1 MAQRPVIKAEART
14 EFGKGVARR
23 LRRDWKVTGVIYGA
37 HQEPVHF
44 AVPLLDI
51 QSLVRNNGVNA
62 VLELEIDGEQYLTM
76 VKHVDQNVLTFDIDH
91 VDLLAIKRGEKVEVE
106 VPVTLTGEPAA
117 GTMHIQ
123 DADVLLVE
131 ADVLNI
137 PEEIEVS
144 IEGLEDGAGV
154 LGLGQH
160 EPAALGHAADPAD
173 QGVREPAADVA
184 VLGDVGPQLPL
195 EAAPLDELE
204 AHLAAADEH
213 DVEVQLGVER
223 LFRDRWCILTPRGDT
238 DPAAVERVAALDGTM
253 DVETTPGWGTTL
265 RIEIPL
271 DPPSAALTVEGAE
284 ELTDREKQVLR
295 LVATGISNQRIGDQ
309 LGITANT
316 VKYHVANLL
325 RKYGARTRAELA
337 SITHSDDAHHPS
349 SRTR

>member
-23 LRRDWKVTGVIYGA
+23 LRREWKVPGVIYGS

-106 VPVTLTGEPAA
+106 VPVTLTGEPAP

-137 PEEIEVS
+137 PEELEVS
-144 IEGLEDGAGV
+144 IEGLEDGAV
-154 LGLGQH
+154 IT
-160 EPAALGHAADPAD
+160 
-173 QGVREPAADVA
+173 AADVTMPEDTTLVA
-184 VLGDVGPQLPL
+184 DEDTVIVSISLPEVDEEL
-195 EAAPLDELE
+195 EEAAE
-204 AHLAAADEH
+204 AAEEGGAEAGAESVD
-213 DVEVQLGVER
+213 
-223 LFRDRWCILTPRGDT
+223 
-238 DPAAVERVAALDGTM
+238 
-253 DVETTPGWGTTL
+253 
-265 RIEIPL
+265 
-271 DPPSAALTVEGAE
+271 EGAE
-284 ELTDREKQVLR
+284 
-295 LVATGISNQRIGDQ
+295 S
-309 LGITANT
+309 
-316 VKYHVANLL
+316 
-325 RKYGARTRAELA
+325 
-337 SITHSDDAHHPS
+337 SDS
-349 SRTR
+349 KE

>member
-23 LRRDWKVTGVIYGA
+23 LRREWKVPGVIYGS

-144 IEGLEDGAGV
+144 IEGLEDGAV
-154 LGLGQH
+154 IT
-160 EPAALGHAADPAD
+160 A
-173 QGVREPAADVA
+173 
-184 VLGDVGPQLPL
+184 GDVTMPEDTTLVAEEDTVIVSISLPEVDEEL
-195 EAAPLDELE
+195 EEAAE
-204 AHLAAADEH
+204 AAEEGGAD
-213 DVEVQLGVER
+213 
-223 LFRDRWCILTPRGDT
+223 
-238 DPAAVERVAALDGTM
+238 A
-253 DVETTPGWGTTL
+253 
-265 RIEIPL
+265 
-271 DPPSAALTVEGAE
+271 GAE
-284 ELTDREKQVLR
+284 SVDEGE
-295 LVATGISNQRIGDQ
+295 GS
-309 LGITANT
+309 
-316 VKYHVANLL
+316 
-325 RKYGARTRAELA
+325 
-337 SITHSDDAHHPS
+337 SDS
-349 SRTR
+349 E

>member
-23 LRRDWKVTGVIYGA
+23 LRREWKVPGVIYGS

-137 PEEIEVS
+137 PEELEVS
-144 IEGLEDGAGV
+144 IEGLEEGAV
-154 LGLGQH
+154 IT
-160 EPAALGHAADPAD
+160 
-173 QGVREPAADVA
+173 AADVTMPEDTTLVA
-184 VLGDVGPQLPL
+184 EEDTVIVSISLPEVDEEL
-195 EAAPLDELE
+195 EEAAE
-204 AHLAAADEH
+204 AAEEGGAD
-213 DVEVQLGVER
+213 
-223 LFRDRWCILTPRGDT
+223 
-238 DPAAVERVAALDGTM
+238 A
-253 DVETTPGWGTTL
+253 
-265 RIEIPL
+265 
-271 DPPSAALTVEGAE
+271 GAE
-284 ELTDREKQVLR
+284 SVDEGEE
-295 LVATGISNQRIGDQ
+295 S
-309 LGITANT
+309 
-316 VKYHVANLL
+316 
-325 RKYGARTRAELA
+325 
-337 SITHSDDAHHPS
+337 SDS
-349 SRTR
+349 EE

>member
-23 LRRDWKVTGVIYGA
+23 LRREWKVPGVIYGS

-106 VPVTLTGEPAA
+106 VPVTLTGEPAP

-137 PEEIEVS
+137 PEELEVS
-144 IEGLEDGAGV
+144 IEGLEDGAV
-154 LGLGQH
+154 IT
-160 EPAALGHAADPAD
+160 
-173 QGVREPAADVA
+173 AADVTMPEDTTLVA
-184 VLGDVGPQLPL
+184 DEDTVIVSISLPEVDEEL
-195 EAAPLDELE
+195 EEAAE
-204 AHLAAADEH
+204 AAEEGGAD
-213 DVEVQLGVER
+213 
-223 LFRDRWCILTPRGDT
+223 
-238 DPAAVERVAALDGTM
+238 A
-253 DVETTPGWGTTL
+253 
-265 RIEIPL
+265 
-271 DPPSAALTVEGAE
+271 GAE
-284 ELTDREKQVLR
+284 
-295 LVATGISNQRIGDQ
+295 S
-309 LGITANT
+309 
-316 VKYHVANLL
+316 
-325 RKYGARTRAELA
+325 AEDSEESA
-337 SITHSDDAHHPS
+337 DSDEE
-349 SRTR
+349 

>member
-23 LRRDWKVTGVIYGA
+23 LRREWKVPGVIYGS

-106 VPVTLTGEPAA
+106 VPVTLTGESAP

-137 PEEIEVS
+137 PEELEVS
-144 IEGLEDGAGV
+144 IEGLEDGAV
-154 LGLGQH
+154 IT
-160 EPAALGHAADPAD
+160 A
-173 QGVREPAADVA
+173 
-184 VLGDVGPQLPL
+184 GDVTMPEDTTLVAEEDTVIVSISLPEVDEEL
-195 EAAPLDELE
+195 EEAAE
-204 AHLAAADEH
+204 AAEEGGADAGAESV
-213 DVEVQLGVER
+213 D
-223 LFRDRWCILTPRGDT
+223 
-238 DPAAVERVAALDGTM
+238 
-253 DVETTPGWGTTL
+253 
-265 RIEIPL
+265 
-271 DPPSAALTVEGAE
+271 EGAE
-284 ELTDREKQVLR
+284 
-295 LVATGISNQRIGDQ
+295 S
-309 LGITANT
+309 
-316 VKYHVANLL
+316 
-325 RKYGARTRAELA
+325 
-337 SITHSDDAHHPS
+337 SDS
-349 SRTR
+349 KE

>member
-23 LRRDWKVTGVIYGA
+23 LRREWKVPGVIYGS

-106 VPVTLTGEPAA
+106 VPLTLTGEPAP

-144 IEGLEDGAGV
+144 IEGLEDGAV
-154 LGLGQH
+154 IT
-160 EPAALGHAADPAD
+160 A
-173 QGVREPAADVA
+173 
-184 VLGDVGPQLPL
+184 GDVTMPEDTTLVAEEDTVIVSISLPEVDEEL
-195 EAAPLDELE
+195 EEAAE
-204 AHLAAADEH
+204 AAEEGGAD
-213 DVEVQLGVER
+213 
-223 LFRDRWCILTPRGDT
+223 
-238 DPAAVERVAALDGTM
+238 A
-253 DVETTPGWGTTL
+253 
-265 RIEIPL
+265 
-271 DPPSAALTVEGAE
+271 GAE
-284 ELTDREKQVLR
+284 SVDEGEE
-295 LVATGISNQRIGDQ
+295 S
-309 LGITANT
+309 
-316 VKYHVANLL
+316 
-325 RKYGARTRAELA
+325 
-337 SITHSDDAHHPS
+337 SDS
-349 SRTR
+349 EE

>member
-23 LRRDWKVTGVIYGA
+23 LRRDWKVPGVIYGS

-106 VPVTLTGEPAA
+106 VPVTLTGEPAP

-137 PEEIEVS
+137 PEELEVS
-144 IEGLEDGAGV
+144 IEGLEDGAV
-154 LGLGQH
+154 IT
-160 EPAALGHAADPAD
+160 
-173 QGVREPAADVA
+173 AADVTMPEDTTLVA
-184 VLGDVGPQLPL
+184 EEDTVIVSISLPEVDEEL
-195 EAAPLDELE
+195 EEAAE
-204 AHLAAADEH
+204 AAEEGGADAGAESADE
-213 DVEVQLGVER
+213 D
-223 LFRDRWCILTPRGDT
+223 
-238 DPAAVERVAALDGTM
+238 
-253 DVETTPGWGTTL
+253 
-265 RIEIPL
+265 
-271 DPPSAALTVEGAE
+271 
-284 ELTDREKQVLR
+284 EK
-295 LVATGISNQRIGDQ
+295 S
-309 LGITANT
+309 
-316 VKYHVANLL
+316 
-325 RKYGARTRAELA
+325 
-337 SITHSDDAHHPS
+337 SDS
-349 SRTR
+349 EK

>member
-23 LRRDWKVTGVIYGA
+23 LRREWKVPGVIYGS

-91 VDLLAIKRGEKVEVE
+91 VDLLAIKRGEKVVVE
-106 VPVTLTGEPAA
+106 VPVTLTGEPAP

-144 IEGLEDGAGV
+144 IEGLEDGAV
-154 LGLGQH
+154 IT
-160 EPAALGHAADPAD
+160 
-173 QGVREPAADVA
+173 AADVTMPEDTTLVA
-184 VLGDVGPQLPL
+184 EEDTVIVSISLPEVDEEL
-195 EAAPLDELE
+195 EEAAE
-204 AHLAAADEH
+204 AAEEGGADAGAESV
-213 DVEVQLGVER
+213 D
-223 LFRDRWCILTPRGDT
+223 
-238 DPAAVERVAALDGTM
+238 
-253 DVETTPGWGTTL
+253 
-265 RIEIPL
+265 
-271 DPPSAALTVEGAE
+271 EGAE
-284 ELTDREKQVLR
+284 
-295 LVATGISNQRIGDQ
+295 S
-309 LGITANT
+309 
-316 VKYHVANLL
+316 
-325 RKYGARTRAELA
+325 
-337 SITHSDDAHHPS
+337 SDS
-349 SRTR
+349 KE

>member
-23 LRRDWKVTGVIYGA
+23 LRREWKVPGVIYGS

-106 VPVTLTGEPAA
+106 VPVTLTGEPAP

-144 IEGLEDGAGV
+144 IEGLEDGAV
-154 LGLGQH
+154 IT
-160 EPAALGHAADPAD
+160 A
-173 QGVREPAADVA
+173 
-184 VLGDVGPQLPL
+184 GDVTMPEDTTLVAEEDTVIVSISLPEVDEEL
-195 EAAPLDELE
+195 EEAAE
-204 AHLAAADEH
+204 AAEEGGAD
-213 DVEVQLGVER
+213 
-223 LFRDRWCILTPRGDT
+223 
-238 DPAAVERVAALDGTM
+238 A
-253 DVETTPGWGTTL
+253 
-265 RIEIPL
+265 
-271 DPPSAALTVEGAE
+271 GAE
-284 ELTDREKQVLR
+284 
-295 LVATGISNQRIGDQ
+295 S
-309 LGITANT
+309 
-316 VKYHVANLL
+316 
-325 RKYGARTRAELA
+325 AEDSEESA
-337 SITHSDDAHHPS
+337 DSDEE
-349 SRTR
+349 

>member
-23 LRRDWKVTGVIYGA
+23 LRREWKVPGVIYGS

-106 VPVTLTGEPAA
+106 VPVTLTGEPAP

-144 IEGLEDGAGV
+144 IEGLEEGAV
-154 LGLGQH
+154 IT
-160 EPAALGHAADPAD
+160 
-173 QGVREPAADVA
+173 AADVTMPEDTTLVA
-184 VLGDVGPQLPL
+184 EEDTVIVSISLPEVDEEL
-195 EAAPLDELE
+195 EEAAE
-204 AHLAAADEH
+204 AAEEGGAD
-213 DVEVQLGVER
+213 
-223 LFRDRWCILTPRGDT
+223 
-238 DPAAVERVAALDGTM
+238 A
-253 DVETTPGWGTTL
+253 
-265 RIEIPL
+265 
-271 DPPSAALTVEGAE
+271 GAE
-284 ELTDREKQVLR
+284 
-295 LVATGISNQRIGDQ
+295 S
-309 LGITANT
+309 
-316 VKYHVANLL
+316 
-325 RKYGARTRAELA
+325 AEEGEE
-337 SITHSDDAHHPS
+337 SSDSDEE
-349 SRTR
+349 

>member
-23 LRRDWKVTGVIYGA
+23 LRREWKVPGVIYGS

-106 VPVTLTGEPAA
+106 VPVTLTGEPAP

-137 PEEIEVS
+137 PEELEVS
-144 IEGLEDGAGV
+144 IEGLEVGAV
-154 LGLGQH
+154 IT
-160 EPAALGHAADPAD
+160 
-173 QGVREPAADVA
+173 AADVTMPEDTTLVA
-184 VLGDVGPQLPL
+184 EEDTVIVSISLPEVDEEL
-195 EAAPLDELE
+195 EEAAE
-204 AHLAAADEH
+204 AAEEGGADAGAESV
-213 DVEVQLGVER
+213 D
-223 LFRDRWCILTPRGDT
+223 
-238 DPAAVERVAALDGTM
+238 
-253 DVETTPGWGTTL
+253 
-265 RIEIPL
+265 
-271 DPPSAALTVEGAE
+271 EGAE
-284 ELTDREKQVLR
+284 
-295 LVATGISNQRIGDQ
+295 S
-309 LGITANT
+309 
-316 VKYHVANLL
+316 
-325 RKYGARTRAELA
+325 
-337 SITHSDDAHHPS
+337 SDS
-349 SRTR
+349 KE

>member
-23 LRRDWKVTGVIYGA
+23 LRREWKVPGVIYGS

-144 IEGLEDGAGV
+144 IEGLEDGAV
-154 LGLGQH
+154 IT
-160 EPAALGHAADPAD
+160 A
-173 QGVREPAADVA
+173 
-184 VLGDVGPQLPL
+184 GDVTMPEDTTLVAEEDTVIVSISLPEVDEEL
-195 EAAPLDELE
+195 EEAAE
-204 AHLAAADEH
+204 AAEEGGAD
-213 DVEVQLGVER
+213 
-223 LFRDRWCILTPRGDT
+223 
-238 DPAAVERVAALDGTM
+238 A
-253 DVETTPGWGTTL
+253 
-265 RIEIPL
+265 
-271 DPPSAALTVEGAE
+271 GAE
-284 ELTDREKQVLR
+284 
-295 LVATGISNQRIGDQ
+295 S
-309 LGITANT
+309 
-316 VKYHVANLL
+316 
-325 RKYGARTRAELA
+325 AEDL
-337 SITHSDDAHHPS
+337 SLIHI
-349 SRTR
+349 

>member
-23 LRRDWKVTGVIYGA
+23 LRREWKVPGVIYGS

-137 PEEIEVS
+137 PEELEVS
-144 IEGLEDGAGV
+144 IEGLEDGAV
-154 LGLGQH
+154 IT
-160 EPAALGHAADPAD
+160 
-173 QGVREPAADVA
+173 AADV
-184 VLGDVGPQLPL
+184 
-195 EAAPLDELE
+195 
-204 AHLAAADEH
+204 
-213 DVEVQLGVER
+213 
-223 LFRDRWCILTPRGDT
+223 
-238 DPAAVERVAALDGTM
+238 TM
-253 DVETTPGWGTTL
+253 PEGTTL
-265 RIEIPL
+265 VAEEDTVIVSISLPEVDEEL
-271 DPPSAALTVEGAE
+271 EEAAEAAEEGGADAGAE
-284 ELTDREKQVLR
+284 SVDEGEE
-295 LVATGISNQRIGDQ
+295 S
-309 LGITANT
+309 
-316 VKYHVANLL
+316 
-325 RKYGARTRAELA
+325 
-337 SITHSDDAHHPS
+337 SDS
-349 SRTR
+349 EE

>member
-23 LRRDWKVTGVIYGA
+23 LRRDWKVPGVIYGS

-106 VPVTLTGEPAA
+106 VPVTLTGEPAP

-137 PEEIEVS
+137 PEELEVS
-144 IEGLEDGAGV
+144 IEGLEDGAV
-154 LGLGQH
+154 IT
-160 EPAALGHAADPAD
+160 
-173 QGVREPAADVA
+173 AADVTMPEDTTLVA
-184 VLGDVGPQLPL
+184 DEDTVIVSISLPEVDEEL
-195 EAAPLDELE
+195 EEAAE
-204 AHLAAADEH
+204 AAEEGGAD
-213 DVEVQLGVER
+213 
-223 LFRDRWCILTPRGDT
+223 
-238 DPAAVERVAALDGTM
+238 A
-253 DVETTPGWGTTL
+253 
-265 RIEIPL
+265 
-271 DPPSAALTVEGAE
+271 GAE
-284 ELTDREKQVLR
+284 SVDEGEE
-295 LVATGISNQRIGDQ
+295 S
-309 LGITANT
+309 
-316 VKYHVANLL
+316 
-325 RKYGARTRAELA
+325 
-337 SITHSDDAHHPS
+337 SDS
-349 SRTR
+349 EE

>member
-23 LRRDWKVTGVIYGA
+23 LRREWKVPGVIYGS

-106 VPVTLTGEPAA
+106 VPLTLTGEAA
-117 GTMHIQ
+117 PGTMHIQ

-144 IEGLEDGAGV
+144 IEGLEDGAV
-154 LGLGQH
+154 IT
-160 EPAALGHAADPAD
+160 A
-173 QGVREPAADVA
+173 
-184 VLGDVGPQLPL
+184 GDVTMPEDTTLVAEEDTVIVSISLPEVDEEL
-195 EAAPLDELE
+195 EEAAE
-204 AHLAAADEH
+204 AAEEGGAD
-213 DVEVQLGVER
+213 
-223 LFRDRWCILTPRGDT
+223 
-238 DPAAVERVAALDGTM
+238 A
-253 DVETTPGWGTTL
+253 
-265 RIEIPL
+265 
-271 DPPSAALTVEGAE
+271 GAE
-284 ELTDREKQVLR
+284 SVDEGEE
-295 LVATGISNQRIGDQ
+295 S
-309 LGITANT
+309 
-316 VKYHVANLL
+316 
-325 RKYGARTRAELA
+325 
-337 SITHSDDAHHPS
+337 SDS
-349 SRTR
+349 EE

>member
-23 LRRDWKVTGVIYGA
+23 LRREWKVPGVIYGS

-106 VPVTLTGEPAA
+106 VPVTLTGEPAP

-144 IEGLEDGAGV
+144 IEGLEDGAV
-154 LGLGQH
+154 IT
-160 EPAALGHAADPAD
+160 A
-173 QGVREPAADVA
+173 
-184 VLGDVGPQLPL
+184 GDVTMPEDTTLVAEEDTVIVSISLPEVDEEL
-195 EAAPLDELE
+195 EEAAE
-204 AHLAAADEH
+204 AAEEGGADAGAESV
-213 DVEVQLGVER
+213 D
-223 LFRDRWCILTPRGDT
+223 
-238 DPAAVERVAALDGTM
+238 
-253 DVETTPGWGTTL
+253 
-265 RIEIPL
+265 
-271 DPPSAALTVEGAE
+271 EGAE
-284 ELTDREKQVLR
+284 
-295 LVATGISNQRIGDQ
+295 S
-309 LGITANT
+309 
-316 VKYHVANLL
+316 
-325 RKYGARTRAELA
+325 
-337 SITHSDDAHHPS
+337 SDS
-349 SRTR
+349 KE

>member
-23 LRRDWKVTGVIYGA
+23 LRREWKVPGVIYGS

-144 IEGLEDGAGV
+144 IEGLEDGAV
-154 LGLGQH
+154 VT
-160 EPAALGHAADPAD
+160 AADLTMPED
-173 QGVREPAADVA
+173 TTLVA
-184 VLGDVGPQLPL
+184 EEDTVIVSISLPEVDEEL
-195 EAAPLDELE
+195 EEAAE
-204 AHLAAADEH
+204 AAEEGGADAGAESV
-213 DVEVQLGVER
+213 D
-223 LFRDRWCILTPRGDT
+223 
-238 DPAAVERVAALDGTM
+238 
-253 DVETTPGWGTTL
+253 
-265 RIEIPL
+265 
-271 DPPSAALTVEGAE
+271 EGAE
-284 ELTDREKQVLR
+284 
-295 LVATGISNQRIGDQ
+295 S
-309 LGITANT
+309 
-316 VKYHVANLL
+316 
-325 RKYGARTRAELA
+325 
-337 SITHSDDAHHPS
+337 SDS
-349 SRTR
+349 EE

>member
-23 LRRDWKVTGVIYGA
+23 LRREWKVPGVIYGS

-106 VPVTLTGEPAA
+106 VPVTLTGEPAP

-123 DADVLLVE
+123 DADVLLIE

-144 IEGLEDGAGV
+144 IEGLEDGAV
-154 LGLGQH
+154 IT
-160 EPAALGHAADPAD
+160 A
-173 QGVREPAADVA
+173 
-184 VLGDVGPQLPL
+184 GDVTMPEDTTLVAEEDTVIVSISLPEVDEEL
-195 EAAPLDELE
+195 EEAAE
-204 AHLAAADEH
+204 AAEEGGADAGAESV
-213 DVEVQLGVER
+213 D
-223 LFRDRWCILTPRGDT
+223 
-238 DPAAVERVAALDGTM
+238 
-253 DVETTPGWGTTL
+253 
-265 RIEIPL
+265 
-271 DPPSAALTVEGAE
+271 EGAE
-284 ELTDREKQVLR
+284 
-295 LVATGISNQRIGDQ
+295 S
-309 LGITANT
+309 
-316 VKYHVANLL
+316 
-325 RKYGARTRAELA
+325 
-337 SITHSDDAHHPS
+337 SDS
-349 SRTR
+349 EE

>member
-23 LRRDWKVTGVIYGA
+23 LRREWKVPGVIYGS

-106 VPVTLTGEPAA
+106 VPVTLTGEPAP

-144 IEGLEDGAGV
+144 IEGLEDGAV
-154 LGLGQH
+154 IT
-160 EPAALGHAADPAD
+160 A
-173 QGVREPAADVA
+173 
-184 VLGDVGPQLPL
+184 GDVTMPEDTTLVAEEDTVIVSISLPEVDEEL
-195 EAAPLDELE
+195 EEAAE
-204 AHLAAADEH
+204 AAEEGGAD
-213 DVEVQLGVER
+213 
-223 LFRDRWCILTPRGDT
+223 
-238 DPAAVERVAALDGTM
+238 A
-253 DVETTPGWGTTL
+253 
-265 RIEIPL
+265 
-271 DPPSAALTVEGAE
+271 GAE
-284 ELTDREKQVLR
+284 SVDEDEE
-295 LVATGISNQRIGDQ
+295 S
-309 LGITANT
+309 
-316 VKYHVANLL
+316 
-325 RKYGARTRAELA
+325 
-337 SITHSDDAHHPS
+337 SDS
-349 SRTR
+349 EE

>member
-23 LRRDWKVTGVIYGA
+23 LRREWKVPGVIYGS

-76 VKHVDQNVLTFDIDH
+76 VKHVDQNVLTFDIDN

-106 VPVTLTGEPAA
+106 VPVTLTGEPAP

-144 IEGLEDGAGV
+144 IEGLEDGAV
-154 LGLGQH
+154 IT
-160 EPAALGHAADPAD
+160 A
-173 QGVREPAADVA
+173 
-184 VLGDVGPQLPL
+184 GDVTMPEDTTLVAEEDTVIVSISLPEVDEEL
-195 EAAPLDELE
+195 EEAAE
-204 AHLAAADEH
+204 AAEEGGAD
-213 DVEVQLGVER
+213 
-223 LFRDRWCILTPRGDT
+223 
-238 DPAAVERVAALDGTM
+238 A
-253 DVETTPGWGTTL
+253 
-265 RIEIPL
+265 
-271 DPPSAALTVEGAE
+271 GAE
-284 ELTDREKQVLR
+284 
-295 LVATGISNQRIGDQ
+295 S
-309 LGITANT
+309 
-316 VKYHVANLL
+316 
-325 RKYGARTRAELA
+325 AEDSEESA
-337 SITHSDDAHHPS
+337 DSDEE
-349 SRTR
+349 